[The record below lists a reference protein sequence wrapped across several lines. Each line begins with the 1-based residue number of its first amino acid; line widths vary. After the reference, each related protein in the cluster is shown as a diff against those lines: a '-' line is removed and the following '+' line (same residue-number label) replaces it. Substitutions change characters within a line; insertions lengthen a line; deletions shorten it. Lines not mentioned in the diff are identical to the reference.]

1 MISLAEPDDFSPK
14 KIADDLFERCKQAK
28 AWYVYCYIEEEWISN
43 GVPLP
48 FDMRIVDGIVGCKV
62 VCTTYS
68 EAQTIVANVLPV
80 IKFIEDPE
88 IDNE

>member
-1 MISLAEPDDFSPK
+1 
-14 KIADDLFERCKQAK
+14 LFERCKQAK
-28 AWYVYCYIEEEWISN
+28 VWYVYCYIEEEWMSN
-43 GVPLP
+43 GVPMP
-48 FDMRIVDGIVGCKV
+48 FDIRIVDGIVSCKV

-68 EAQTIVANVLPV
+68 EAQKIVANVLPV